1 MNASFLRASLFSS
14 VIAFGVAALVM
25 GLGVLFGLI
34 GFALTKVRSA
44 E

>member
-1 MNASFLRASLFSS
+1 MPHSNRILIAA
-14 VIAFGVAALVM
+14 VAFGVAALVM
-25 GLGVLFGLI
+25 GPGVLFGLN